1 MREVTFTEFRKNAS
15 ALFSS
20 VEKGEVLHVTRHGKA
35 IAEIL
40 PLDDMQKHVPSWK
53 KPGLRLAV
61 KGNAI
66 SRMILDER
74 KTHQ

>member
-20 VEKGEVLHVTRHGKA
+20 VEEGEVLHVIRHGKA

-40 PLDDMQKHVPSWK
+40 PLDDMTKRTPAWK
-53 KPGLRLAV
+53 KPGLRLSV
-61 KGNAI
+61 KGDAI
-66 SRMILDER
+66 SRMILAER
-74 KTHQ
+74 ETQQ

>member
-20 VEKGEVLHVTRHGKA
+20 VEKGEVLHVIRHGKA

-40 PLDDMQKHVPSWK
+40 PLDDMTKRIPSWK
-53 KPGLRLAV
+53 KPGLRLSV
-61 KGNAI
+61 KGSAI
-66 SRMILDER
+66 SRMILAER
-74 KTHQ
+74 ETHQ

>member
-20 VEKGEVLHVTRHGKA
+20 VEGGEVLHVIRHGKA

-40 PLDDMQKHVPSWK
+40 PLNDMPKHIPSWK
-53 KPGLRLAV
+53 KSGLRLTV
-61 KGNAI
+61 KGDAI
-66 SRMILDER
+66 SRIILNER
-74 KTHQ
+74 KKHL